1 MLEMCG
7 DMHSVRCLKCLVVL
21 MAIYVWR
28 CKTCSMAVMHKVSVV
43 DMDMVHEMHM
53 LTCLAFFQVL
63 QLGALIRTKQIT
75 SVELTSVFQQR
86 LKM

>member
-1 MLEMCG
+1 M
-7 DMHSVRCLKCLVVL
+7 
-21 MAIYVWR
+21 
-28 CKTCSMAVMHKVSVV
+28 
-43 DMDMVHEMHM
+43 MDMVHEMHM